1 MTATAIGPGGGLV
14 VPPGLGKTLVTAAQR
29 VTFKVTGEHTPTSST
44 FEVVVP
50 PGFDVGA
57 HAHVRSE
64 ELFYVLEGEL
74 DVLAFEPLVRTRD
87 SWHGWESPSGQRV
100 VRATAGTLILVP
112 PGCPHAFA
120 NPTGDPVRMLF
131 QASPPPD
138 HERYFEELMDILGS
152 GGPPDHDAIEAL
164 RLRYDIEQITPL
176 RHDGEARPDG
186 TEAALDG
193 VVPGLDGA
201 EAGRD
206 GMVPGLDAAEVR
218 RDDTGPRPERPP
230 AV

>member
-1 MTATAIGPGGGLV
+1 MTATAIGPAGGLI
-14 VPPGLGKTLVTAAQR
+14 VPPGQGKTLVTAAQR
-29 VTFKVTGEHTPTSST
+29 VTFKATGEHTSTSST

-57 HAHVRSE
+57 HAHERSE

-87 SWHGWESPSGQRV
+87 SWRGWESAAGQRV
-100 VRATAGTLILVP
+100 VRAGAGTLILVP

-138 HERYFEELMDILGS
+138 HERYFEELMDILAS
-152 GGPPDHDAIEAL
+152 GGPPDHAAIEAL
-164 RLRYDIEQITPL
+164 RLRYDIQQITPL
-176 RHDGEARPDG
+176 RHDDRPWPEENG
-186 TEAALDG
+186 T
-193 VVPGLDGA
+193 
-201 EAGRD
+201 R
-206 GMVPGLDAAEVR
+206 LDAGA
-218 RDDTGPRPERPP
+218 
-230 AV
+230 